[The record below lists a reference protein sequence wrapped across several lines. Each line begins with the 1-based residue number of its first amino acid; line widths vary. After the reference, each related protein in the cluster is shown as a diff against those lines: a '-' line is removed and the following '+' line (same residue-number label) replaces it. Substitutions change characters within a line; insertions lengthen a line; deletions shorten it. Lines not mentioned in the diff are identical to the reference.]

1 MIKILTTQ
9 KTKWPEVEIEVDH
22 VIEDTKAVKNLEDRE
37 GHDRVADREVDLEL
51 QKDILHIQAD
61 IKAAD
66 IIVDV
71 IVDDRVQIQ
80 IVVQVQIQIEMM
92 KSEQYH

>member
-1 MIKILTTQ
+1 MTTQ

-37 GHDRVADREVDLEL
+37 DHDHEADREVDLEHL
-51 QKDILHIQAD
+51 NDIHIQAD
-61 IKAAD
+61 IKAAG
-66 IIVDV
+66 IIADV

>member
-1 MIKILTTQ
+1 M
-9 KTKWPEVEIEVDH
+9 
-22 VIEDTKAVKNLEDRE
+22 IEDTKAVKNLEDRE
-37 GHDRVADREVDLEL
+37 DPDRGVDPEVDLEL
-51 QKDILHIQAD
+51 PKDILHIQAD
-61 IKAAD
+61 IKVAD

-92 KSEQYH
+92 KSEQYL

>member
-37 GHDRVADREVDLEL
+37 DHDHEADREVDLEHL
-51 QKDILHIQAD
+51 NDIHIQAD
-61 IKAAD
+61 IKAAG
-66 IIVDV
+66 IIADV

-80 IVVQVQIQIEMM
+80 IVVQVQIQIVM